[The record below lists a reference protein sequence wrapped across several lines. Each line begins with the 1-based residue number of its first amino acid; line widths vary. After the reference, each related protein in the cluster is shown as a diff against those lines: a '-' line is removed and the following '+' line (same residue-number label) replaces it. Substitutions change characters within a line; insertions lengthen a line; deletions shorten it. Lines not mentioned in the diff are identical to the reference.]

1 MDPMKQITTKGR
13 DIEASSFSIID
24 AEIAENYGG
33 HEFTPAQWSV
43 VRRAIHTS
51 GDFEF
56 AKLFRFSADAIGSAL
71 KAIRNGCPIVADVSM
86 ITSGLSQRRM
96 DQYGNRAHCF
106 ISDEDV
112 VTRAIASGGTRA
124 VEAMRKARDMG
135 LLDGGIV
142 GVGNAPTALF
152 EVLRM
157 VEAGEVK
164 PALIIG
170 IPVGFVKAIESKE
183 ALIGQG
189 KVPYIAS
196 VGRKGG
202 SPLIVSSLHAL
213 MVEAAR

>member
-24 AEIAENYGG
+24 AEIADNYGG
-33 HEFTPAQWSV
+33 HEFTSAQWSV

-56 AKLFRFSADAIGSAL
+56 AKLFHFSDDAIDSAL
-71 KAIRNGCPIVADVSM
+71 QAIRSGCAIVADVSM

-96 DQYGNRAHCF
+96 EQFGNRAHCF

-112 VTRAIASGGTRA
+112 VSRAITSGGTRA
-124 VEAMRKARDMG
+124 VEAMRRARDMG

-157 VEAGEVK
+157 VDAGEAN

-183 ALIGQG
+183 ALVRQD
-189 KVPYIAS
+189 KVPFIAS